1 MPVPLWI
8 AGSITIVALVGL
20 GIFVYPRWLQ
30 RTRGR
35 VLVALTTAAL
45 AALFHWFDGGRST
58 EAVLRVAL
66 ALLWALAPMAPSSRG
81 SARRAKHACRR
92 PAYGMATF

>member
-20 GIFVYPRWLQ
+20 GVFVYPRWLP
-30 RTRGR
+30 RPRGR

-45 AALFHWFDGGRST
+45 AALFHWFDGGRSS
-58 EAVLRVAL
+58 EPVLRVAL
-66 ALLWALAPMAPSSRG
+66 ALLWALAPVFVGTIVARLGAPR
-81 SARRAKHACRR
+81 
-92 PAYGMATF
+92 T

>member
-30 RTRGR
+30 RPRGR
-35 VLVALTTAAL
+35 VLVALTTVAL
-45 AALFHWFDGGRST
+45 AALFHWFDGGRS
-58 EAVLRVAL
+58 EPVLRVAL
-66 ALLWALAPMAPSSRG
+66 ALLWALAPVFVGTIVARLGAPR
-81 SARRAKHACRR
+81 
-92 PAYGMATF
+92 T